1 MATVRTIYEV
11 SKPSQQFYAVER
23 AGYTNLSTA
32 TYQIVNDMLQLG
44 AFTIANVNY
53 VSDQSGG
60 ISAGAW
66 PIGERVYTLTSGGS
80 GYKVG
85 DQLKLVG
92 GLFNSSPMKLTVASV
107 KTETRQGQVY
117 GGVIST
123 YTVTNVGDYSVPP
136 GPASDVE
143 LVYEDDSLYLATVTF
158 RGNLTANVGFPVV
171 APAKNDQQVAPYD
184 SPSDWTTL
192 WGNNGAGGSSGTR
205 WPQNGAWA
213 FSTDFDPDVVLGSL
227 VVLGSGSSN
236 SLIPEGTY
244 VTQITPIPAIVNGIA
259 KSSSYNPYFETTGPG
274 YYFVFSNPV
283 TIEKGDTLKFRG
295 HNATIDNRSST
306 VPKQWQVTLEAG
318 GGVDPLNDNIGV
330 FGNVVANVTSGNVIQ
345 VTDIVTP
352 NNYDPVIYAG
362 QAVTQPPTSIGAPLQ
377 PGVLVTSVEN
387 YTETVDGVKVFKAN
401 VHLNY
406 NVTVSAGKQLQFVF
420 ANPQPWRICFQVQ
433 SNQTNAAAGSQ
444 ILNVYAATELQL
456 PNDGT
461 ISKVWD
467 NAGNHIDWAG
477 LIGNK
482 WSDPSSGRP
491 DLDQADQGFYN
502 REIRMQDSPAN
513 YPLNYSLTLTN
524 RGMFLGMWEGNWS
537 TLQKATIDQTKDNY
551 FNWLLIQRPVNRLTG
566 KVVTTGRC
574 PVFCINGVGFKYWK
588 FIVREEDVLHPTVGP
603 STSQYQ
609 KANVLTDAITTVNT
623 PYRIPAD
630 YHTVDNFAILNTSNQ
645 ISLTEDSKY
654 LLSFLTNLT
663 TPRFRYPDE
672 LDMIGQTSA
681 DVVGQGVEIAITP
694 YGQTLPSSYRA
705 LPANNKFNTGMRIC
719 VLKDIPTA

>member
-11 SKPSQQFYAVER
+11 SKPSQQFYSVER
-23 AGYTNLSTA
+23 AGYTDLSTA
-32 TYQIVNDMLQLG
+32 TYQVVNDMLQLG

-53 VSDQSGG
+53 VSDQSGVL
-60 ISAGAW
+60 SAGAW
-66 PIGERVYTLTSGGS
+66 PIGETKYSLTSGGS
-80 GYKVG
+80 GYAVG

-92 GLFNSSPMKLTVASV
+92 GLFSSSPMKLTVTAV
-107 KTETRQGQVY
+107 KTETRQGQAY

-123 YTVTNVGDYSVPP
+123 YNITNVGDYTINP
-136 GPASDVE
+136 GPASDLE
-143 LVYEDDSLYLATVTF
+143 LVYEDDTYYTASITF
-158 RGNLTANVGFPVV
+158 RGNVTANIGFPVV
-171 APAKNDQQVAPYD
+171 APVKNEQQVVN
-184 SPSDWTTL
+184 TT
-192 WGNNGAGGSSGTR
+192 WITQYGTNGSGGTLGTR
-205 WPQNGAWA
+205 WPQDGAWV
-213 FSTDFDPDVVLGSL
+213 FGTNFDADVVAGSL
-227 VVLGSGSSN
+227 VSLGSGDPD

-244 VTQITPIPAIVNGIA
+244 VKQIVPIPAIVNGVA
-259 KSSSYNPYFETTGPG
+259 RQGDFGPYFETVDTGW
-274 YYFVFSNPV
+274 YFIFSNPV
-283 TIEKGDTLKFRG
+283 TIKKGDTLKFKG
-295 HNATIDNRSST
+295 QNATVDNRASV

-345 VTDIVTP
+345 VTNIVTS

-362 QAVTQPPTSIGAPLQ
+362 QTVTQPPNSIGAPLQ
-377 PGVLVTSVEN
+377 QGVLVTSVEN
-387 YTETVDGVKVFKAN
+387 YTETVGGVKVFKAN

-406 NVTVSAGKQLQFVF
+406 NVTVPADKQLQFVF
-420 ANPQPWRICFQVQ
+420 ANPQPWRVCFQVQ
-433 SNQTNAAAGSQ
+433 ANQTNPAANSQ
-444 ILNVYAATELQL
+444 VLNVYAATELQL

-467 NAGNHIDWAG
+467 NSGNQVDWSGA
-477 LIGNK
+477 IGNK
-482 WSDPSSGRP
+482 WTDPTSGRP
-491 DLDQADQGFYN
+491 DLNQADQGFYN
-502 REIRMQDSPAN
+502 REIRIQDSPAN

-537 TLQKATIDQTKDNY
+537 TLQTATLNQTKDNY
-551 FNWLLIQRPVNRLTG
+551 FNWFLIQRPVNRLTG

-603 STSQYQ
+603 VSSSYQ

-681 DVVGQGVEIAITP
+681 DVVGQGVEIQITP
-694 YGQTLPSSYRA
+694 YSQTLPSLYRA

-719 VLKDIPTA
+719 VIKDIPTA

>member
-11 SKPSQQFYAVER
+11 SKPSQQFYSVER
-23 AGYTNLSTA
+23 AGYTDLSTA

-53 VSDQSGG
+53 RSDQSGTVT
-60 ISAGAW
+60 AGAW
-66 PIGERVYTLTSGGS
+66 PIGETKYSLTLGGS

-92 GLFNSSPMKLTVASV
+92 GLFDTSPMKLTVTAI
-107 KTETRQGQVY
+107 KTETRQGQAY

-123 YTVTNVGDYSVPP
+123 YNITNVGDYTVTP
-136 GPASDVE
+136 GPADDLD
-143 LVYEDDSLYLATVTF
+143 LVYDDDNYYSASITF
-158 RGNLTANVGFPVV
+158 RGNVTANIGFPVV
-171 APAKNDQQVAPYD
+171 APTANVQQV
-184 SPSDWTTL
+184 SSTTWTSQYGT
-192 WGNNGAGGSSGTR
+192 NGAGGTLGTR
-205 WPQNGAWA
+205 WPQDGAWVFNA
-213 FSTDFDPDVVLGSL
+213 NFDPDVVTGSL
-227 VVLGSGSSN
+227 VSLSSGDAESN
-236 SLIPEGTY
+236 IPEGTY
-244 VTQITPIPAIVNGIA
+244 VKQIVAIPAIVNGISQA
-259 KSSSYNPYFETTGPG
+259 NFGQPFFETTDSG
-274 YYFVFSNPV
+274 YYFIFSNPV
-283 TIEKGDTLKFRG
+283 TIKKGDTLRFRG
-295 HNATIDNRSST
+295 FGATIDNRST
-306 VPKQWQVTLEAG
+306 IVPKQWQVTLEAG

-330 FGNVVANVTSGNVIQ
+330 FGNVVANVTLGNVIQ
-345 VTDIVTP
+345 VTNIVTS

-362 QAVTQPPTSIGAPLQ
+362 QTVTQPPNSIGAPLQ
-377 PGVLVTSVEN
+377 QGVLVTSVEN
-387 YTETVDGVKVFKAN
+387 YTETVGGVKVFKAN

-406 NVTVSAGKQLQFVF
+406 NVTVPANKQLQFVF
-420 ANPQPWRICFQVQ
+420 ANPQPWRVCFQVQ
-433 SNQTNAAAGSQ
+433 GNQTNPAANSQ
-444 ILNVYAATELQL
+444 VLNVFAATELQL

-467 NAGNHIDWAG
+467 NAGNQVDWSG
-477 LIGNK
+477 TIGNK
-482 WSDPSSGRP
+482 WTDPTTGRP
-491 DLDQADQGFYN
+491 DLTQADQGFYN
-502 REIRMQDSPAN
+502 REIRIQDSPAN

-537 TLQKATIDQTKDNY
+537 TLQTATLDQTKDNY
-551 FNWLLIQRPVNRLTG
+551 FNWFLIQRPVNRLTG

-603 STSQYQ
+603 VSSSYQ

-681 DVVGQGVEIAITP
+681 DVVGQGVEIQITP
-694 YGQTLPSSYRA
+694 YSQTLPSLYRA

-719 VLKDIPTA
+719 VIKDIPTA